1 MRSER
6 ALDDRFQTP
15 ALLDAAANRRSAVSS
30 GLVHAFMHELPPASL
45 PSSIFAAPW
54 ARGFGIGHLAVLR
67 SVQRLMLRTDRGPM
81 RAVWRVA
88 YLAAARAYAAYVTRG
103 ERGATTYLRG
113 TLATGEALPGLAD
126 IDVEVVVDG
135 PGPRARVRE

>member
-1 MRSER
+1 M
-6 ALDDRFQTP
+6 
-15 ALLDAAANRRSAVSS
+15 
-30 GLVHAFMHELPPASL
+30 
-45 PSSIFAAPW
+45 
-54 ARGFGIGHLAVLR
+54 LR

-135 PGPRARVRE
+135 PGSRARVRERFHSVRRALGALGDLLFDWPSVFQGDELARAAAAGT